1 MYYLNDIEINE
12 KNNLLYILNKKGLY
26 PKIINDELFVICSDN
41 VVFRKKV
48 ESLFIND
55 LIDIIGL
62 SVSDSKYLYYLID
75 IAYDNSVSK
84 VKKKSLWL

>member
-26 PKIINDELFVICSDN
+26 PKIVNGELFVICSDN

-55 LIDIIGL
+55 LIDIIGF

-84 VKKKSLWL
+84 VKKKSL

>member
-26 PKIINDELFVICSDN
+26 PKIINGELFVICSDN

-55 LIDIIGL
+55 LIDIIGF

-84 VKKKSLWL
+84 VKKKSL